1 MMLKKGMVGHAVMIA
16 VVGVMMG
23 GLSAFSA
30 SASASASAKSQSEHL
45 SMCKSELKSL
55 YGADVRARMVK
66 AKSYQGK
73 HKMTLKVYP
82 AGEASTVV
90 ECLSNDAV
98 EQGVVV
104 MTKDGTVLNP

>member
-23 GLSAFSA
+23 GLSAF
-30 SASASASAKSQSEHL
+30 SASASAKSQSEHL

>member
-23 GLSAFSA
+23 GLSAF

-82 AGEASTVV
+82 TGEASTVV

-98 EQGVVV
+98 EQGVVL